1 MNERRDGEMELSEIL
16 ELSAIRNDLQ
26 AIRGCLLNTGLVAA
40 QEMACLLRSTVQRFR
55 AWTNVGPID
64 LESVKEIQRELGELQ
79 PLFENAYALHAGWFG
94 LLDLNEAPGS
104 GGYNGTG
111 QQSKSLVQ
119 ASVGPSQTI
128 VHRG

>member
-1 MNERRDGEMELSEIL
+1 MKDRGGEQELLETR

-26 AIRGCLLNTGLVAA
+26 AIRGCLLSSGLGDA

-55 AWTNVGPID
+55 TWTSVGPID
-64 LESVKEIQRELGELQ
+64 CESVKEIQRELGELQ

-94 LLDLNEAPGS
+94 LLDLNEAQGS
-104 GGYNGTG
+104 DGYNGAG
-111 QQSKSLVQ
+111 QQAKSLVR
-119 ASVGPSQTI
+119 SSCGPSNTI